1 MMRIIGL
8 LIVLLIGGV
17 TLAQDNI
24 IALNVTVNDE
34 DAGKRLAGA
43 TMEIMQD
50 GKPFKTV
57 TSASNGKF
65 PIVDMPL
72 NHTYTIYIKKDGYVT
87 KVSETNAYS
96 SYPEDLPKVLYQEME
111 ISIFKTMEGVD
122 FSFLESTPMAKFEI
136 TQNGYVEHDPAYTK
150 DMLAKIT
157 KLKEQM
163 ELQRLEN
170 EKKEAEKK
178 KAEADFNAYMKAGND
193 AMTATKYDVA
203 ISQYEFA
210 LKIIPNEPTAVAKL
224 EEAKKKKAEL
234 EKANADQKAYSDK
247 LAAAKLAYD
256 SKKLEEA
263 LTLYKEASTLKPA
276 EAFPKE
282 RILAIEAEIAKQKEQ
297 VEQFNKLVAEGDAAV
312 GSKLYDDAITKYTA
326 ALAIKADPAVQT
338 KLDNAKKLKL
348 EKEQGEAKA
357 KELEAKYT
365 ALMKEAD
372 VAFNAQNY
380 TLAKTKYTEAL
391 AVKAGDPTATAQLAK
406 IDEIL
411 KKKQEE
417 LDAANK
423 KEADYKKLM
432 AEGETLFTQKNWEA
446 AKQKYVAALE
456 IKPNDP
462 PALAKIDL
470 INKELEK
477 QTLETKKNEDYN
489 RLMAEAKVLYD
500 QKKYAE
506 AKQKYQEASN
516 VKPDQA
522 DPKNQIIAIDK
533 LLADQEKLALQEK
546 NYQAL
551 ITEGNSLKDIKDYT
565 AALDRYNKAL
575 LIKPGDVTATQKIA
589 EINKILDEQKKLAEQ
604 EKLFAD
610 YVTKGDQSFNAKDY
624 TTAKM
629 NYQKALEIKADPTL
643 TAKIKEIDELIAK
656 SQNEQ
661 QIQAKY
667 DAAIKEADAFYK
679 AGDLTKA
686 QAKYEEALAIKS
698 AEVYPKEKIAEIKQK
713 LAAQQDQAQK
723 DQQFKDF
730 VAAGDAAYTA
740 KEYQKALASYQE
752 ALKVKPDPTIT
763 QKIGQLNTL
772 IAQQTQEQQTE
783 ERYKAKIAEADAA
796 YNAKSW
802 DTARNLYR
810 EALTIK
816 VNDTYANGRIADI
829 EKQMQAE
836 TNAEVEQNYQKI
848 ITKADGLKTEERY
861 DEAIIYYNNALKLKP
876 SDPYPKQQ
884 IEAINKIKTDKA
896 NALQAQEKLTAE
908 YNALIKEADVAFNTQ
923 NWTVALAKYKEALLK
938 KPGEPYPQG
947 RITEINDKMNVQT
960 QVNQTDVEYNKYISQ
975 ADALFA
981 QKNYLE
987 AIGVYKQALGV
998 KSNDAYATNQI
1009 QEATRLE
1016 QAKSVEEEEI
1026 QYQKIVTAGQK
1037 KFDEGDYI
1045 KALEYY
1051 KRALGIRPNDTLVQK
1066 KIDEI
1071 NQLLANQKDDGEFNT
1086 LVQQANTYFE
1096 KGDWKNAKVYY
1107 EKALAVKDD
1116 TYCKNQIDIINK
1128 KMKEE
1133 SGKEVDEQYQKL
1145 IAKADEYY
1153 DSKTY
1158 DKAKGLYERA
1168 LSIKPSDTYPK
1179 QRLDEIDRILNP
1191 GKYMASSDGLPD
1203 YGKPVNSTDVDIQGM
1218 LLEADDQ
1225 RQFMA
1230 NQKVEQQRVTAEDV
1244 NQENAVDQTDE
1255 SFVTEKEANRIDQ
1268 DIEEKDW
1275 SAEVHRTEANLEV
1288 IDMQIQLDDRQSD
1301 LVTANEND
1309 VQHTNQNVTNLNTE
1323 ISVRNENDDLPREEY
1338 LADVERIKVEVNEE
1352 DKSNADVQT
1361 DGVHEQTNYVEQIQI
1376 EHVSNDPN
1384 MDVERKNVEV
1394 YVEDLNVVLDNRNNQ
1409 DVWNQEDQVMGIKD
1423 NTEVLIDERIA
1434 ENVNNDI
1441 PREEGIV
1448 QLTDYTLSKED
1459 AERNRASD
1467 QYDETIGA
1475 RNYEENMSI
1484 EIEINNM
1491 DNDIPRQQTEIKIET
1506 SELLIEENISD
1517 MSGSQNSVVNNADDE
1532 LDNIEIGIGN
1542 EMVQND
1548 KPRENYENDVVAL
1561 NQELED
1567 SKTNL
1572 GALNEDNSH
1581 ATKGDTETLINQQ
1594 LTFNTAADVKATEN
1608 SDNTNEAVEGIV
1620 EENKTIDD
1628 GNTEEVNA
1636 VEDYVDELKQIDAIN
1651 DNVPMKNELGAKYP
1665 EGVTEEIFTMN
1676 DENGLM
1682 SKYIVRRIVVINGT
1696 GYNYEKVQ
1704 TRYGGVSYT
1713 RDGQPI
1719 AEYQWTDETEAAT
1732 LTRN

>member
-1 MMRIIGL
+1 MRIIGL
-8 LIVLLIGGV
+8 FIALLVGSFA
-17 TLAQDNI
+17 LAQDNI

-43 TMEIMQD
+43 SMEIFQD

-87 KVSETNAYS
+87 KVSETNAYT

-111 ISIFKTMEGVD
+111 ISIFKTMEGID
-122 FSFLESTPMAKFEI
+122 FTFLETTPMAKFEI
-136 TQNGYVEHDPAYTK
+136 TQNGYVEHDQAYTK
-150 DMLAKIT
+150 DMLQKIA

-163 ELQRLEN
+163 ELQRIEN

-193 AMTATKYDVA
+193 AMTATKYDQA
-203 ISQYEFA
+203 IAQYELA

-247 LAAAKLAYD
+247 LAAAKVAYD
-256 SKKLEEA
+256 GKKLEEA
-263 LTLYKEASTLKPA
+263 LALYKEASALRPT

-282 RILAIEAEIAKQKEQ
+282 RIVAIEAEIAKQKEQ
-297 VEQFNKLVAEGDAAV
+297 AEQFNKLVAEGDAAV

-357 KELEAKYT
+357 KELEAKYA

-391 AVKAGDPTATAQLAK
+391 AVKPADPTATAQLAK

-411 KKKQEE
+411 KKQQADA
-417 LDAANK
+417 DAAK
-423 KEADYKKLM
+423 KLEADYQKLM
-432 AEGETLFTQKNWEA
+432 GEGEALFTQKNWTA
-446 AKQKYVAALE
+446 AKEKYTAALGL
-456 IKPNDP
+456 KPNDP
-462 PALAKIDL
+462 AALAKIDL

-477 QTLETKKNEDYN
+477 QSLETKKNEEYN
-489 RLMAEAKVLYD
+489 ALMAEAKVLYD
-500 QKKYAE
+500 QKKYVE
-506 AKQKYQEASN
+506 AKQKYQSASN
-516 VKPDQA
+516 VKPDLPE
-522 DPKNQIIAIDK
+522 PKNQILAIDK
-533 LLADQEKLALQEK
+533 LLADQEKLAQQEK
-546 NYQAL
+546 DYQAL
-551 ITEGNSLKDIKDYT
+551 MTEANGLKDIKDYT
-565 AALDRYNKAL
+565 AAIDRYNKAL
-575 LIKPGDVTATQKIA
+575 AIKPGDATATAKIA

-610 YVTKGDQSFNAKDY
+610 YVTKGDQMFNAKDY
-624 TTAKM
+624 TNAKM
-629 NYQKALEIKADPTL
+629 NYQKALEIKADPAL
-643 TAKIKEIDELIAK
+643 TAKIKEIDDIIAK
-656 SQNEQ
+656 SQNEA

-667 DAAIKEADAFYK
+667 DAAIKEADALYK
-679 AGDLTKA
+679 SGDLPKA
-686 QAKYEEALAIKS
+686 QAKYEEASAIKS
-698 AEVYPKEKIAEIKQK
+698 AELYPKEKIAEIKQK
-713 LAAQQDQAQK
+713 ISAQQDQLAK
-723 DQQFKDF
+723 DQMFKDL
-730 VAAGDAAYTA
+730 VAAGDAAFTA
-740 KEYQKALASYQE
+740 KDYQKALASYKE
-752 ALKVKPDPTIT
+752 AINVKPDPVIT

-772 IAQQTQEQQTE
+772 IAEQNQNQQAE

-796 YNAKSW
+796 YTAKTW
-802 DTARNLYR
+802 ETARDLYR
-810 EALTIK
+810 EALTMK
-816 VNDTYANGRIADI
+816 ANDAYATSRIADI
-829 EKQMQAE
+829 EKQMQDE

-848 ITKADGLKTEERY
+848 ITKADGLKGEERY
-861 DEAIIYYNNALKLKP
+861 DEAITYYNNALKLKP

-884 IEAINKIKTDKA
+884 IEAINKIKADKA

-908 YNALIKEADVAFNTQ
+908 YNALIKEADAAFNTQ

-947 RITEINDKMNVQT
+947 RITEINDRMNTQNQVVQT
-960 QVNQTDVEYNKYISQ
+960 DTDYQKFITQ

-987 AIGVYKQALGV
+987 AINVYKQALGE
-998 KSNDAYATNQI
+998 KANDAYATNQI

-1016 QAKSVEEEEI
+1016 QAKSLEEEEV
-1026 QYQKIVTAGQK
+1026 QYQKIITAAQK

-1051 KRALGIRPNDTLVQK
+1051 KRALGIRPNDTNVQK
-1066 KIDEI
+1066 RIDEI
-1071 NQLLANQKDDGEFNT
+1071 NQILLSQKTNGEFNT

-1107 EKALAVKDD
+1107 EKALGVKDD
-1116 TYCKNQIDIINK
+1116 TYCRNQIDIINK
-1128 KMKEE
+1128 KMREE

-1145 IAKADEYY
+1145 IAKADEYFNA
-1153 DSKTY
+1153 KTY

-1168 LSIKPSDTYPK
+1168 LGIKPSDTYPK
-1179 QRLDEIDRILNP
+1179 QRLDEIDRLLNP
-1191 GKYMASSDGLPD
+1191 SKYMANSDGLPD
-1203 YGKPVNSTDVDIQGM
+1203 YGKPINGTNADVEGM

-1230 NQKVEQQRVTAEDV
+1230 NQKVEQQRVTAEDE
-1244 NQENAVDQTDE
+1244 NQTNSIDQTNV
-1255 SFVTEKEANRIDQ
+1255 SFETTTEANKINQDLEEKE
-1268 DIEEKDW
+1268 W
-1275 SAEVHRTEANLEV
+1275 SAEVKRTEANLEV
-1288 IDMQIQLDDRQSD
+1288 IDMQLQLEDTQTS
-1301 LVTANEND
+1301 LGTANEND
-1309 VQHTNQNVTNLNTE
+1309 VQHVSQNVTNLSIE
-1323 ISVRNENDDLPREEY
+1323 IENRNENDDLPREEY
-1338 LADVERIKVEVNEE
+1338 LADVERIKVEVVEE
-1352 DKSNADVQT
+1352 EKTNSNNQT
-1361 DGVHEQTNYVEQIQI
+1361 DGVHQQTDYVEEMQI

-1394 YVEDLNVVLDNRNNQ
+1394 YVEDYNVVLQNEINENS
-1409 DVWNQEDQVMGIKD
+1409 WTQEDVVMGVKD

-1434 ENVNNDI
+1434 ENVNSDI

-1448 QLTDYTLSKED
+1448 KLTDYTLDNENVN
-1459 AERNRASD
+1459 RNLSND
-1467 QYDETIGA
+1467 QYDVTIDSK
-1475 RNYEENMSI
+1475 NYEENMSI
-1484 EIEINNM
+1484 TTEQNNM
-1491 DNDIPRQQTEIKIET
+1491 NNDLPRQQTEDKVEN
-1506 SELLIEENISD
+1506 SELIIEENLTD
-1517 MSGSQNSVVNNADDE
+1517 MSSEQNALVNKSDDK
-1532 LDNIEIGIGN
+1532 LDNIEIGL
-1542 EMVQND
+1542 EVQNRDND
-1548 KPRENYENDVVAL
+1548 KPRENYETEVVAID
-1561 NQELED
+1561 QEVQD
-1567 SKTNL
+1567 TRDNL
-1572 GALNEDNSH
+1572 GQLNEDNSH
-1581 ATKGDTETLINQQ
+1581 ATKGDTETLVNQQ

-1608 SDNTNEAVEGIV
+1608 SDNTNEAVEGII
-1620 EENKTIDD
+1620 EENKTISD

-1676 DENGLM
+1676 DENGLL

-1704 TRYGGVSYT
+1704 TRYGAITYT

-1719 AEYQWTDETEAAT
+1719 AEYQWSDETEAAT